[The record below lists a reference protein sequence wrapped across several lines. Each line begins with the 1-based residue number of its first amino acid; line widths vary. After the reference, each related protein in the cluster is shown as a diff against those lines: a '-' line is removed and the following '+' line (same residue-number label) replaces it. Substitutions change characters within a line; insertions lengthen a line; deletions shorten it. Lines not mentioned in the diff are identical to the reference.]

1 MFNNLVMV
9 GLSLSVLLNIL
20 FWQERFGQPL
30 FDESLTIIPSIQD
43 GVSTFE
49 RKAWAAYT
57 DIGFIAITAGPV
69 LIPYLYIS

>member
-43 GVSTFE
+43 GASTFE

-57 DIGFIAITAGPV
+57 DIGFIAITACPV